1 MMFSNSTTRGK
12 IKLFADD
19 SNVFVFSS
27 NIHDL
32 YLTANS
38 VMYDLIMWSTRNK
51 LSLNYDKTN
60 YMIFKPTNNLND
72 IINTNNLQI
81 VVNNNIIN
89 RVSLVKYL
97 GLWFDEDLTWVHHIS
112 TL

>member
-1 MMFSNSTTRGK
+1 
-12 IKLFADD
+12 
-19 SNVFVFSS
+19 
-27 NIHDL
+27 
-32 YLTANS
+32 
-38 VMYDLIMWSTRNK
+38 MYDLFMWSTRNK

-97 GLWFDEDLTWVHHIS
+97 GLWFDENLTWVHHIG
-112 TL
+112 TLTSKISSLIGIFYRKKYVIPPACKKTFTSHWLIRH